1 MTYNSGRA
9 GRQSYC
15 LEGISDSI
23 CLRRGASRRR
33 TPVPRAARG
42 AGRVYVCA
50 RSVVFSYILIRTRT
64 FVSSTF
70 KCRARAVRG
79 PASTYPLGE
88 RALHARPLSVRPRGG
103 GTARPPSGFLALS
116 TSLGYKTHICQ
127 RSLRKSSAL
136 LGRSRRR
143 RHATRARRPAIISP
157 PFRRTLFALASLLV
171 RLILPP
177 PLPLRCCRPAA
188 LCPPP
193 PPARPPAPCEEP
205 TRETPRCA

>member
-1 MTYNSGRA
+1 MGVRA
-9 GRQSYC
+9 GNHIASKAFLIRFAC
-15 LEGISDSI
+15 AAV
-23 CLRRGASRRR
+23 RR
-33 TPVPRAARG
+33 VAARRSRCG
-42 AGRVYVCA
+42 PGGRSGVCA

-171 RLILPP
+171 RLIQS
-177 PLPLRCCRPAA
+177 A
-188 LCPPP
+188 
-193 PPARPPAPCEEP
+193 
-205 TRETPRCA
+205 